1 MEYFSGNNT
10 GRVHLLHLTHGDDL
24 LKCIRQACKELGI
37 KTGIVTSGIGSMRKT
52 VYHYTDAKTEKPK
65 DIHITI
71 DNIAELVSLQG
82 IILEGEPHLHAL
94 FTEGGGEV
102 CHGAHVE
109 EGCEV
114 MYLVE
119 ISIIEA
125 ADLPVGRRAG
135 KYGTVTHFEKI

>member
-1 MEYFSGNNT
+1 MEMFTGKQT
-10 GRVHLLHLTHGDDL
+10 GRVLLLHLTHGDDL
-24 LKCIRQACKELGI
+24 LKSIRQAAKEQGL

-65 DIHITI
+65 DVHVTI

-82 IILEGEPHLHAL
+82 IILEGEPHLHAM
-94 FTEGGGEV
+94 FSEAGGKI

-114 MYLVE
+114 MYLAE

-125 ADLPVGRRAG
+125 EELPVGRRAG
-135 KYGTVTHFEKI
+135 KYGTVTHFEHI